1 MGETSYLAREDV
13 IDEARDF
20 VRVVS
25 DAEAENRNAGEQD
38 LLFKAGDQWPATV
51 RTAREAGDN
60 PRPCLTIN
68 EIPSFINQIVNDY
81 RQNRPDVQV
90 HPVGS
95 NAQPRVAE
103 VIAGLGRHIM
113 YASGGDMACDV
124 ALESAVDIGFGY
136 YRLYTDYVEE
146 DSFLQEIR
154 FGTLANT
161 FSVYFDPHSVALTGA
176 DAHQVVITE
185 MVPRK
190 EFERKYPD
198 AEASSMSLIG
208 SAELGPEWITEDA
221 IQLAEYYRCEYVD
234 DTLLMTADGQT
245 GWASAMPLAALGRI
259 PIVQQR
265 TVQRK
270 VIKWYLCTGVDL
282 LDEKIIPGKWI
293 PVLPVYGSTVLIRG
307 KKKRFGLIRLLRDPQ
322 SMLNYWETT
331 KTELL
336 ALQPRAPWVG
346 PAGFMDGFEQDW
358 KAANQSNVVALEYN
372 YVDDLR
378 GSPMPAPQRMPFPQ
392 PPTGIIEA
400 SASAQQYMQVVTGV
414 HQPVRLTPGSSR
426 SGASI
431 DKEDMQ
437 GDMAS
442 YHYYANA
449 AQTLIH
455 AWRIMI
461 GWIPYY
467 YDTPRVVRILGEDGQ
482 AKSAQ
487 INQPQGMDVDG
498 IGIVLNDL
506 TVGDYDVVLSTGPS
520 YQTKRESAVA
530 AMSDLAKG
538 WPKLLDIA
546 GSDMVRNMDWPGAD
560 QIADKLQATEP
571 PAPLDGEEGPSQGQ
585 LRALLQQ
592 AHMQISQ
599 GQQQMQGL
607 FGAAQKLSQE
617 NQELK
622 MKQQDK
628 MGELQVKMGELE
640 LQKQQLLLKQ
650 RELYLQEQDMLL
662 RHQAQM
668 AQIRAQH
675 QGDLLAVQEAEVK
688 AAHETLQAHIMSEG
702 SQ

>member
-1 MGETSYLAREDV
+1 MAETTYLARDDV
-13 IDEARDF
+13 IDEARDL
-20 VRVVS
+20 VRLVT
-25 DAEAENRNAGEQD
+25 DAESENRNAGEQD
-38 LLFKAGDQWPATV
+38 LLFKAGDQWPTTV

-68 EIPSFINQIVNDY
+68 EIPAFTNQITNDY

-95 NAQPRVAE
+95 GAQPK
-103 VIAGLGRHIM
+103 IARTINGLGRHIV
-113 YASGGDMACDV
+113 YASGGEVAIDT
-124 ALESAVDIGFGY
+124 ALESAVDIGWGY
-136 YRLYTDYVEE
+136 LRLYTDYVAE
-146 DSFLQEIR
+146 DSFLQEIK
-154 FGTLANT
+154 FGALVNT
-161 FSVYFDPHSVALTGA
+161 FSVYFDPHSVALNGE
-176 DAHQVVITE
+176 DATRCVITE

-190 EFERKYPD
+190 EFERRYPGAD
-198 AEASSMSLIG
+198 ASDMSLVG

-221 IQLAEYYRCEYVD
+221 IQMAEYYRCEYVE
-234 DTLLMTADGQT
+234 DTLVMTADGQT
-245 GWASAMPLAALGRI
+245 GWLSQMPQAALGRI

-265 TVQRK
+265 QVQRK

-282 LDEKIIPGKWI
+282 LDEKVIPGKWI
-293 PVLPVYGSTVLIRG
+293 PVLPVYGNTVTIRG

-378 GSPMPAPQRMPFPQ
+378 GGPMPPPERLPFPQ
-392 PPTGIIEA
+392 PPAGLIEA
-400 SASAQQYMQVVTGV
+400 ASSAQQYMQTVTGV
-414 HQPVRLTPGSSR
+414 HQPVQLTPGSSR
-426 SGASI
+426 SGVSI

-449 AQTLIH
+449 AHTLIH

-461 GWIPYY
+461 SWLPYY

-482 AKSAQ
+482 AQSQ
-487 INQPQGMDVDG
+487 MINQPQGIGDDG
-498 IGIVLNDL
+498 IGVVLNDL

-546 GSDMVRNMDWPGAD
+546 GSDMVRNMDWPGAE

-571 PAPLDGEEGPSQGQ
+571 PAPIDSDEGPSPGQ
-585 LRALLQQ
+585 LKALLQQ
-592 AHMQISQ
+592 AHVQIQ
-599 GQQQMQGL
+599 NGQQQMQGL
-607 FGAAQKLSQE
+607 FAAAQKLNQE

-622 MKQQDK
+622 LKNQDK
-628 MGELQVKMGELE
+628 TGELQVKMGELE
-640 LQKQQLLLKQ
+640 LQRREIALKE
-650 RELYLQEQDMLL
+650 RELELQAREIQLKHEAEMEKYAAQRYGDRLEL
-662 RHQAQM
+662 HAAQAE
-668 AQIRAQH
+668 AH
-675 QGDLLAVQEAEVK
+675 QEATEV
-688 AAHETLQAHIMSEG
+688 ADE
-702 SQ
+702 